1 MFYEP
6 GDHALEPRQALAAW
20 AVFAILLV
28 TALGASIRHT
38 DFNRGNYE
46 TLLAQSSGVGV
57 MTLSESHREE
67 HDH

>member
-6 GDHALEPRQALAAW
+6 RNHALEPRQALAAW
-20 AVFAILLV
+20 AVLAILLV

-38 DFNRGNYE
+38 DFHRSNYE

-57 MTLSESHREE
+57 MTLSEPRREE
-67 HDH
+67 HNH